1 MLETNI
7 RIVEGGPHLSLAVRR
22 ATVQGTDI
30 NSELLER
37 TCGKLRHKFRL
48 AAVPLKGQELLVATA
63 HPIPTVRIET
73 EDVALEVVDQGAE
86 TGCITL
92 LDDNGPTLIPR
103 LIERALIGELAD
115 KTDLWAIDSPRIWYE
130 SKPIRETD
138 GIAAY
143 RRYEI
148 GSLSIEGTGVGI
160 AVDIGTAFFTS
171 NNLAYFFDGTVS
183 RDEQRIRHE
192 IFGNLTRRQTGQKGT
207 LLYDI
212 GRSKHK
218 CYFEEAP
225 DGVTCGTTG
234 KIRIKNQTHESLF
247 AYYRRQYPEMSVSE
261 DTPAVRV
268 SFQGIGK
275 PTWAAAS
282 CLTVRVMNEELP
294 EGLSNIDKISPR
306 DRRYLIDGFWRRL
319 GPRSLDQVANGF
331 QEGFWR
337 PEAGHRRQF
346 VPVEIEFAQSQV
358 LGSPKETSTAAY
370 KTYYRQRLDFLDNVG
385 CYSVPPAVGRTLYC
399 AYPRTLN
406 SDAARQLAGDM
417 VKKIGQWARRPFDS
431 KLIEYD
437 SVAQAVELVR
447 RSDSSGTVLCVLNEE
462 PAAYHEVAFN
472 LPGWRVKRV
481 TARLL
486 LEQHGRLVRGAWDK
500 SRQKVTRESGSRRWD
515 QFIRMC
521 ALDLVQLMDMVPWRA
536 EQLGPYEAQLVIDVG
551 HDRRH
556 FALSLL
562 LSRDPKKFPTF
573 RFVSDV
579 HVKPDWKQETIN
591 KVLLADSIVQIV
603 QKVIKQ
609 GMDPVSSLL
618 VVRDGQLG
626 GQEPEGI
633 DEAVAK
639 LMANGQLAPHARID
653 VADFH
658 KDTMKA
664 VRYWEFLG
672 DGKCENPLEGLAIRL
687 NNRMAVF
694 NTTGRTTLH
703 QGTSQPVMLSIGA
716 GSCRE
721 ILDAAEAM
729 FQGAQLNWSSP
740 ATAQR
745 WSPALKRTDEEL
757 KARADQ
763 EIRNIR

>member
-7 RIVEGGPHLSLAVRR
+7 RIVQSGPQLSLAVRQ
-22 ATVQGTDI
+22 AAVQGTDI

-37 TCGKLRHKFRL
+37 TCGTLRHKYRL
-48 AAVPLKGQELLVATA
+48 AAVPVRGSELLVATP
-63 HPIPTVRIET
+63 HPIPSVRIET
-73 EDVALEVVDQGAE
+73 EDVAIEVIDQGTP

-92 LDDNGPTLIPR
+92 FDDDGPALVPR
-103 LIERALIGELAD
+103 LIERALIGELAAL
-115 KTDLWAIDSPRIWYE
+115 TDCWAIDSPRIWYE
-130 SKPIRETD
+130 SKPILETD

-148 GSLSIEGTGVGI
+148 GSLWIEGIGVGV
-160 AVDIGTAFFTS
+160 AVDVGTAFFTS
-171 NNLAYFFDGTVS
+171 NNLAYYFDATVS
-183 RDEQRIRHE
+183 KDEQRIRRE
-192 IFGNLTRRQTGQKGT
+192 IFRNLARRQAGQKGT

-247 AYYRRQYPEMSVSE
+247 DYYRRQYPEMSVSE

-275 PTWAAAS
+275 PTWTAAS
-282 CLTVRVMNEELP
+282 RLTVRVMNEELP
-294 EGLSNIDKISPR
+294 DRLSSIDKISPR
-306 DRRYLIDGFWRRL
+306 DRRDLIDGFWRRL
-319 GPRSLDQVANGF
+319 GPRALGQVVNGF

-337 PEAGHRRQF
+337 PNAGHRRQF

-370 KTYYRQRLDFLDNVG
+370 KTYYRQRLDFLENVG
-385 CYSVPPAVGRTLYC
+385 CYSVPPAVGRTVYY

-406 SDAARQLAGDM
+406 SDAARQLAADM

-447 RSDSSGTVLCVLNEE
+447 RSDSTGAVLFVLNEE

-481 TARLL
+481 TSRMLQ
-486 LEQHGRLVRGAWDK
+486 EQYDKFVRGAWDK
-500 SRQKVTRESGSRRWD
+500 TKRRITRESGSRRWD

-562 LSRDPKKFPTF
+562 LSRGPKKFPTF

-579 HVKPDWKQETIN
+579 HVKPDWKRETIN

-603 QKVIKQ
+603 QKVIRQ
-609 GMDPVSSLL
+609 GMDPIASLL
-618 VVRDGQLG
+618 VIRDGQLG
-626 GQEPEGI
+626 DHEPEGI
-633 DEAVAK
+633 QEAMAK
-639 LMANGQLAPHARID
+639 LMTNGELALDARID

-664 VRYWEFLG
+664 VRFWEFLG
-672 DGKCENPLEGLAIRL
+672 DGNCENPLEGVAIRL
-687 NNRMAVF
+687 NERMAIF

-703 QGTSQPVMLSIGA
+703 QGTAQPVMLSVGA
-716 GSCRE
+716 GACRE
-721 ILDAAEAM
+721 IMDAAEAM